1 MEIIFDFC
9 SSDGLNLS
17 RFKISFSRR
26 SRIIWRLVRKV
37 GNADGHS
44 CRVTIRRFYGFQYFV
59 PFKWLKFSNSAFHKI
74 WKPALL
80 SGSSPKDFLF
90 RLFLIGCSWFS
101 FKSIRL
107 VVDVRIFRIFSI
119 FFVRSVS
126 NWTTSGFLET
136 NAERFREE
144 RNFPLVRS
152 ERPHCRRRDF
162 FDDGVV
168 CEND

>member
-44 CRVTIRRFYGFQYFV
+44 CRVTIRRFYGFQYF
-59 PFKWLKFSNSAFHKI
+59 FHSNDWNSGSKI
-74 WKPALL
+74 WKAALL

-136 NAERFREE
+136 NAERLRDE
-144 RNFPLVRS
+144 RTFPLVRS
-152 ERPHCRRRDF
+152 DRPHCRRRDF